1 MSKEKIKR
9 MAVEKSFAL
18 YKNAINV
25 LVWWCFYECFKEVLV
40 NWNNGMT
47 WMRQYFW

>member
-1 MSKEKIKR
+1 

-18 YKNAINV
+18 YKNTINV
-25 LVWWCFYECFKEVLV
+25 LVWCFYECFEKVVV
-40 NWNNGMT
+40 NWNSGMT